1 MLSPGSHPPMT
12 MEIKGKSQQRHSCVS
27 GNWGHPRQLPTH
39 QQLLQCYYNSF
50 NANLNNLD
58 ANFTNFTAKY
68 NYKYNS
74 FWAKDASRSAQYW
87 TRQHI
92 TLGHTFRARQ
102 LAACAED
109 VMPPGTQLPLVW
121 HQPSPLLTSRHL
133 WDSNP
138 RGKKRATLHDFTV
151 IQNSDEPWF
160 LLFPDLFRQ
169 FHGFFC
175 LNIGHPI
182 PSAKKNSFSQGQHV
196 IFAVNLPWALS
207 GPKHWSG

>member
-1 MLSPGSHPPMT
+1 
-12 MEIKGKSQQRHSCVS
+12 
-27 GNWGHPRQLPTH
+27 
-39 QQLLQCYYNSF
+39 
-50 NANLNNLD
+50 
-58 ANFTNFTAKY
+58 
-68 NYKYNS
+68 
-74 FWAKDASRSAQYW
+74 
-87 TRQHI
+87 
-92 TLGHTFRARQ
+92 
-102 LAACAED
+102 
-109 VMPPGTQLPLVW
+109 MPPGTQFPLIW

>member
-1 MLSPGSHPPMT
+1 MLL
-12 MEIKGKSQQRHSCVS
+12 QQFQ
-27 GNWGHPRQLPTH
+27 RQLEQFGRQLH
-39 QQLLQCYYNSF
+39 QLHRQIQLQIQQFLGE
-50 NANLNNLD
+50 
-58 ANFTNFTAKY
+58 
-68 NYKYNS
+68 
-74 FWAKDASRSAQYW
+74 DASRSAQYW

-182 PSAKKNSFSQGQHV
+182 PSAKKKLIFPRSTCHFCGQSPMGTFRPQTLVWMNH
-196 IFAVNLPWALS
+196 NDLTMSLE
-207 GPKHWSG
+207 